1 MNDLSSLAPI
11 IRQEVAEERAR
22 AFAEAKEKDTRNI
35 IRPEAEVPEGPDAW
49 KVLAPPPPPTPPSL
63 SSMLRHCY
71 RNELGDA
78 ELFQSLYR
86 GKYAYDH
93 SSGKWYE
100 FDGIRWQVDK
110 VGKVSSRLM
119 EMAQLY
125 ENAEFM
131 QSSEVDEAVAKKEA
145 AAEKI
150 KNSGEEDAELK
161 AKALMAEAYK
171 LQKTLSKK
179 VEVLPI
185 LIAAP
190 F

>member
-1 MNDLSSLAPI
+1 
-11 IRQEVAEERAR
+11 
-22 AFAEAKEKDTRNI
+22 
-35 IRPEAEVPEGPDAW
+35 
-49 KVLAPPPPPTPPSL
+49 
-63 SSMLRHCY
+63 MLRHCY

-131 QSSEVDEAVAKKEA
+131 QSARSTKPSPRKRPLPRKSRT
-145 AAEKI
+145 AEKRMR
-150 KNSGEEDAELK
+150 N
-161 AKALMAEAYK
+161 
-171 LQKTLSKK
+171 
-179 VEVLPI
+179 
-185 LIAAP
+185 
-190 F
+190 